1 MKMIINCKKLSKQSK
16 KSQGV
21 GGWMGAGWGVKAVLE
36 IVYSYQNG
44 LKEMIKYLF
53 LRGNIWMALK

>member
-44 LKEMIKYLF
+44 LKEKQT
-53 LRGNIWMALK
+53 K